1 VCRRYLDR
9 QGGTLVQ
16 TYTDA
21 AMSGSSHFRPGY
33 QKLLTDLHARV
44 FDAVHVEA
52 LDRLGHKLADVAD
65 LHDRARSPV

>member
-1 VCRRYLDR
+1 
-9 QGGTLVQ
+9 
-16 TYTDA
+16 
-21 AMSGSSHFRPGY
+21 MSGSSRFRPGY

-44 FDAVHVEA
+44 FDAVLVEA